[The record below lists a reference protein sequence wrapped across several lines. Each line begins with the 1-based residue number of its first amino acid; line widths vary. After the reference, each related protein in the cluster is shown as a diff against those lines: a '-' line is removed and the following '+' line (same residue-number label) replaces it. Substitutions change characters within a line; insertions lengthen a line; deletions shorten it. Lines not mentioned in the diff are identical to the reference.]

1 MNVMTGLVL
10 VYGRNLIEQAGMADE
25 NLDFAENNSGSLDDT
40 DSAGS
45 SHKNI
50 PFYDTYGFRLVL
62 CVLTGLTGLMK
73 LVATVHVLDEVSPFA
88 DLFSVLAGIM
98 GCFAL
103 FIEYHFARNEDG
115 EVPGLL
121 HTLFVENRNLIG
133 YFCIFAGI
141 VHFVFPR
148 VMFL

>member
-10 VYGRNLIEQAGMADE
+10 VYGRNFTGDGVSSDE
-25 NLDFAENNSGSLDDT
+25 NLDFGEGGSEEDSLSSEDSKDDK
-40 DSAGS
+40 S
-45 SHKNI
+45 
-50 PFYDTYGFRLVL
+50 PFYDTFGFRLVL

-73 LVATVHVLDEVSPFA
+73 LVATVHILNEASPFA
-88 DLFSVLAGIM
+88 DLLSVLAGIL

-103 FIEYHFARNEDG
+103 FVEYHFGKNEDG
-115 EVPGLL
+115 EVPGVL

-133 YFCIFAGI
+133 YFCIFAGL

-148 VMFL
+148 IMFL